1 MVQHRFQVP
10 TECPEAGRTARWRTA
25 WSSLLLNLVIL
36 SIHGL
41 GDSGAR
47 AEEDLDSYAEG
58 VTQGIEAREQD
69 ETTVTELLVLAGHEG
84 LVLSVAF
91 SPDGTRLATGSFDNT
106 ARLWDASTGKEL
118 AVLKGHESDVM
129 SVAFRPD
136 GTRLATGSQD
146 NTARLWDA
154 STGKELAVLKG
165 HESYV
170 LSVAFRRGKGASH
183 QIWVSCQILQ
193 FWWLAPFSRNTGDP
207 SPAGVG
213 GSEGV

>member
-118 AVLKGHESDVM
+118 AVLKGHES
-129 SVAFRPD
+129 
-136 GTRLATGSQD
+136 
-146 NTARLWDA
+146 
-154 STGKELAVLKG
+154 
-165 HESYV
+165 YV